1 MSINNLRRGL
11 AFVLLALV
19 CTAGANA
26 QVLFEKG
33 KLYHLFAA
41 GNKGNVVYEK
51 KDKAVGLTD
60 FEEGNA
66 AQYWKVSELSGSWRI
81 INPVTGN
88 ALRLNGSKV
97 EVGENNGSDEAQLWK
112 YENGLLIPTNSPEL
126 ALAKGQGGALVVVKK
141 EVALNHKAAQF
152 RFEVSK
158 YAGFDD
164 NLTYRIASVG
174 EPGKVLGNNDS
185 GENNARI
192 VAEDVNENNRG
203 QYWSIKT
210 IDLTTFAVE
219 NAFYGQNFDD
229 GGDNASI
236 DYLLQWPAVA
246 GIWNNA
252 KFRFEPVE
260 GRVGTYIIVSAGKNK
275 MYALKEGRMSLVEK
289 NAADSTAKT
298 EDCISQVGG

>member
-1 MSINNLRRGL
+1 MSINTLKKSL
-11 AFVLLALV
+11 ALMLTALV
-19 CTAGANA
+19 CAAGVNA
-26 QVLFEKG
+26 QAVFEKG

-41 GNKGNVVYEK
+41 GNKGNVVTEK
-51 KDKAVGLTD
+51 SGKAIGLTD
-60 FEEGNA
+60 LEDGNT

-88 ALRLNGSKV
+88 ALRLNGNKV

-112 YENGLLIPTNSPEL
+112 YENGLLIPTNSPNY
-126 ALAKGQGGALVVVKK
+126 ALAKGQGGTLVVIKK
-141 EVALNHKAAQF
+141 ETALTHKAAQF

-164 NLTYRIASVG
+164 NLTYRIKSVG

-192 VAEDVNENNRG
+192 VAEEVNAGNRG
-203 QYWSIKT
+203 QYWNIKT
-210 IDLTTFAVE
+210 IDLSTFAVE

-246 GIWNNA
+246 GSWNNA

-260 GRVGTYIIVSAGKNK
+260 GREEHILLYQQEK
-275 MYALKEGRMSLVEK
+275 MVCTL
-289 NAADSTAKT
+289 
-298 EDCISQVGG
+298 

>member
-1 MSINNLRRGL
+1 MSINNLKRGL
-11 AFVLLALV
+11 AFLILALACV
-19 CTAGANA
+19 AGVNA
-26 QVLFEKG
+26 QALFEQG

-41 GNKGNVVYEK
+41 GKSGNVVTEK
-51 KDKAVGLTD
+51 SGKAVGLTD
-60 FEEGNA
+60 FEDGNA

-81 INPVTGN
+81 INPATGN

-97 EVGENNGSDEAQLWK
+97 ELGENNGSDEAQLWK
-112 YENGLLIPTNSPEL
+112 YEGGLLIPSNSPEY
-126 ALAKGQGGALVVVKK
+126 ALAKGQGGALVIVKK

-164 NLTYRIASVG
+164 NLTYRIVSAS

-192 VAEDVNENNRG
+192 VAEEVNAGNRG

-229 GGDNASI
+229 GGGNASI
-236 DYLLQWPAVA
+236 DYLLQWPAVP
-246 GIWNNA
+246 GTWNNA

-260 GRVGTYIIVSAGKNK
+260 GHNGTYVIVSAGKNSRRSDK
-275 MYALKEGRMSLVEK
+275 MTS
-289 NAADSTAKT
+289 
-298 EDCISQVGG
+298 